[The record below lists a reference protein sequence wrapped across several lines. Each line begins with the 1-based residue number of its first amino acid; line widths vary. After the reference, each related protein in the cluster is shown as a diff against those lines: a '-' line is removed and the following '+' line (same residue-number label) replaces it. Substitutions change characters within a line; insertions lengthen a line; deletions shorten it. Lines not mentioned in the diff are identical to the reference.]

1 MNSRIEGFTTILQ
14 IRIVTMFAARD
25 NGVNTCNLRE
35 FGQASE
41 TVKLV
46 TGDRPIPDK
55 GEIIPDN
62 RVRSING
69 WTGCHFLVVVCRDR

>member
-35 FGQASE
+35 FGQASA
-41 TVKLV
+41 TVKPV
-46 TGDRPIPDK
+46 SRDSPIPDK
-55 GEIIPDN
+55 GEIVSHN
-62 RVRSING
+62 RIGSIN
-69 WTGCHFLVVVCRDR
+69 R